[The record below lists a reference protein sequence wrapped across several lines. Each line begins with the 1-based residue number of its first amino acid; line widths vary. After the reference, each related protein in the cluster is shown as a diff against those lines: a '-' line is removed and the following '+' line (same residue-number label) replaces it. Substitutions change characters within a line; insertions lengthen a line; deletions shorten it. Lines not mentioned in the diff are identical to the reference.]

1 MVASQTEHE
10 AELRV
15 GLISGESVELDGGLE
30 QLSQFWL
37 RVQSLLESIWLLSV
51 ELSSSSLVI
60 RYSHPTDEVPPCGGH
75 RCLNPRKDIRI

>member
-37 RVQSLLESIWLLSV
+37 RVRSLLELIWLLSV
-51 ELSSSSLVI
+51 ELSS
-60 RYSHPTDEVPPCGGH
+60 C
-75 RCLNPRKDIRI
+75 